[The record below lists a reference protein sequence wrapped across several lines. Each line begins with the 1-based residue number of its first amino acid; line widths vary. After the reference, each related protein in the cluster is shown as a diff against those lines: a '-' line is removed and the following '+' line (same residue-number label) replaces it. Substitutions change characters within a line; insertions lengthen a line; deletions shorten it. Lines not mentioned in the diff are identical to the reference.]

1 MASPGQK
8 RGSCGH
14 VMAVIDQHNKCERYH
29 NKGLDSDPCVLKL
42 IASSVICVLVIR
54 NPNSYAHVQS

>member
-14 VMAVIDQHNKCERYH
+14 VMAVFDLNIFWARYH
-29 NKGLDSDPCVLKL
+29 DKGVGSDPCIMQKDCEPCELFDFWSEAPAGHPHL
-42 IASSVICVLVIR
+42 
-54 NPNSYAHVQS
+54 